1 MDRVAE
7 HSKGSAF
14 VKFEEKQSAEEC
26 LNKCNMDDGDD
37 GNVSIDIQKSPY
49 FVNRILIFFSLE
61 ISLKSRPL
69 FVSLAVTKGKV
80 PQLLS
85 EKDSARRSPRDKRNL
100 YLAKEGVI
108 VPGSQAADGLSKA
121 DLQKRQKAEAEKKAK
136 LRIPHFVV
144 SKTRYVQRSRFN

>member
-1 MDRVAE
+1 M
-7 HSKGSAF
+7 
-14 VKFEEKQSAEEC
+14 
-26 LNKCNMDDGDD
+26 
-37 GNVSIDIQKSPY
+37 
-49 FVNRILIFFSLE
+49 
-61 ISLKSRPL
+61 
-69 FVSLAVTKGKV
+69 TKGKV